1 MAKKVEKMSADEIRD
16 YYEKRAYII
25 GSVFAFVLLA
35 IAFIGFFIGFNGVD
49 LFGK

>member
-1 MAKKVEKMSADEIRD
+1 MAKKLEKMTNEEIRE
-16 YYEKRAYII
+16 YYEKRAYLI

-35 IAFIGFFIGFNGVD
+35 MAFIGFFVGFKGPD

>member
-1 MAKKVEKMSADEIRD
+1 MAKKLEKMSGEEIKE

-35 IAFIGFFIGFNGVD
+35 IAFIGFFLGFKGPD
-49 LFGK
+49 LFG